1 MALTG
6 SSIARLGGGAMVA
19 MLTDGPFCGLV
30 CRSAWSV
37 PLTRLRVRWRTQLPS
52 NGVLLHRRP
61 SRSRPKRSRAR
72 AAARRRG
79 LSCGVAS
86 PFAPLRP
93 IPAPWFPCCIIL
105 CVFYGIFAQVL
116 SSRRSPVA
124 LCPPGRR
131 CHGAIVATTAR
142 VVLGVNHRTHLCA
155 NPAAG
160 ASIPSIAVS
169 GFFGPHR
176 CNHTVVSTQTQTSL
190 SKSAASTGW
199 FVFQPPRTPGARGRR
214 PCCSRPRSRPSPQ
227 TRVGGGS
234 CRARARV
241 PREWALPGAI
251 RRATAWIDVQLPHRG
266 RLPMV
271 GSASGVAA
279 ECAAH
284 SATACLVVSSMAR
297 RGTVSGDGS
306 RRSATGVPTA
316 AATADAG
323 VPAGVPVGAP
333 NAVAASAAERKRR
346 GHGDARH
353 RHAGRPHATGQVNA
367 RATVAEAPPAWR
379 RGTANHVRTGAH
391 HVATVALV
399 VDLVRRRRQ
408 VAQAACH
415 LGPALAQRRRPRC
428 GGVANG
434 RKRGR
439 QGRHRREGPQ
449 RDAAE

>member
-1 MALTG
+1 VREHVHPASGPCRAPSAAQRPG
-6 SSIARLGGGAMVA
+6 STRHCRTGGG
-19 MLTDGPFCGLV
+19 CQ
-30 CRSAWSV
+30 W
-37 PLTRLRVRWRTQLPS
+37 
-52 NGVLLHRRP
+52 
-61 SRSRPKRSRAR
+61 
-72 AAARRRG
+72 
-79 LSCGVAS
+79 
-86 PFAPLRP
+86 
-93 IPAPWFPCCIIL
+93 
-105 CVFYGIFAQVL
+105 
-116 SSRRSPVA
+116 
-124 LCPPGRR
+124 
-131 CHGAIVATTAR
+131 
-142 VVLGVNHRTHLCA
+142 
-155 NPAAG
+155 
-160 ASIPSIAVS
+160 
-169 GFFGPHR
+169 
-176 CNHTVVSTQTQTSL
+176 
-190 SKSAASTGW
+190 SAAPRASRQSALRTR
-199 FVFQPPRTPGARGRR
+199 PPHVRF
-214 PCCSRPRSRPSPQ
+214 
-227 TRVGGGS
+227 
-234 CRARARV
+234 
-241 PREWALPGAI
+241 
-251 RRATAWIDVQLPHRG
+251 
-266 RLPMV
+266 
-271 GSASGVAA
+271 
-279 ECAAH
+279 
-284 SATACLVVSSMAR
+284 VSSMAR

-306 RRSATGVPTA
+306 RRSAATVPTA

-333 NAVAASAAERKRR
+333 NAVAASAAEWKRR